1 MSGEAGEQDLRERVR
16 QLETLVEALESRVQQ
31 LEKKEPVSPPA
42 TAASASSPPAPT
54 TVAPPS
60 PAAPPVAPAR
70 PDLEA
75 HLGTYWLS
83 RVGIVALITGI
94 AYLITYRFGELGVF
108 ARVVLGYLLS
118 AGLGAFGLWL
128 SKRYSLF
135 GRIVFGGGLAL
146 AYFVT
151 YALHFIP
158 SVRVIDSQA
167 LALVLLATLVVA
179 IVVIAHRMH
188 SETVA
193 GIALFLG
200 LHTGMLS
207 DITAFTLLSTTLLAA
222 GALFFLVKNRWVIV
236 PLSSLVAVYSTHVV
250 WALRSGGVA
259 PGAPGSE
266 RLMLSLGFLAVYFV
280 LFSVALLAR
289 PRELSARACLSFA
302 LLNWVGLVTLG
313 GYEVQRGSEPELFA
327 FFLTVALAHGAAAAV
342 ARWRQAPSA
351 LLHAYLSLGA
361 ITLALAMPVRY
372 SAATLVASWMMT
384 GVVTGLA
391 ARGTVSPIL
400 RWVGVSIL
408 LVGLGA
414 NWFIVSSNALLFAVA
429 FACFVLVERSGEV
442 RPAWLPAPDVLHGQ
456 GLLRAVC
463 AGGAGLA
470 LVQLVGEWMPAGLTT
485 LGWVVAAFGMFAVG
499 FALRERRYRVAGL
512 GGLAL
517 ALGRLLI
524 VDLARLPTDQRVITF
539 ILLGVML
546 LVISYTYTRLRD
558 RKG

>member
-1 MSGEAGEQDLRERVR
+1 MSAEDEKQELRERVQR
-16 QLETLVEALESRVQQ
+16 LEALVATLEDRLHRLESHGTPAVPVAKPVQA
-31 LEKKEPVSPPA
+31 PTPPGA
-42 TAASASSPPAPT
+42 EAPAP
-54 TVAPPS
+54 
-60 PAAPPVAPAR
+60 R
-70 PDLEA
+70 DLEA

-94 AYLITYRFGELGVF
+94 AYLITYHFGELGVF
-108 ARVVLGYLLS
+108 VRVVLGYLLS

-167 LALVLLATLVVA
+167 LALVLLAGLVVG

-207 DITAFTLLSTTLLAA
+207 DITSFTLMSTTLLAA

-236 PLSSLVAVYSTHVV
+236 PLSSLIAVYSTHVN
-250 WALRSGGVA
+250 WALRSDGVA
-259 PGAPGSE
+259 PGEPGSE
-266 RLMLSLGFLAVYFV
+266 RLLLSLSFLAIYFL

-289 PRELSARACLSFA
+289 PRELSARASLSFA
-302 LLNWVGLVTLG
+302 LLNWVGLLG
-313 GYEVQRGSEPELFA
+313 LGAYEVERQSRPDLFT
-327 FFLTVALAHGAAAAV
+327 FILIVAVAHGVAAGV
-342 ARWRQAPSA
+342 SRWRQAPAA
-351 LLHAYLSLGA
+351 LMHAYLSLSA
-361 ITLALAMPVRY
+361 LTLALAMPAHY
-372 SAATLVASWMMT
+372 SDAALVTSWLVT
-384 GVVTGLA
+384 GVVAGLS
-391 ARGTVSPIL
+391 ARGAASPVL
-400 RWVGVSIL
+400 RWVSVGIL
-408 LVGLGA
+408 FVGLGST
-414 NWFIVSSNALLFAVA
+414 WFIADSPPLLYAVA
-429 FACFVLVERSGEV
+429 FACFLLVERAGEL
-442 RPAWLPAPDVLHGQ
+442 RADWLPPSDMLQ
-456 GLLRAVC
+456 PQSLLRALC
-463 AGGAGLA
+463 AGGAALA
-470 LVQLVGEWMPAGLTT
+470 LVWLVGEWMPQGLTT

-499 FALRERRYRVAGL
+499 FALRERRYRIAGL
-512 GGLAL
+512 GVLGL

-524 VDLARLPTDQRVITF
+524 VDLARLPTNQRILTF

>member
-1 MSGEAGEQDLRERVR
+1 MSAEDGEWELRERVQR
-16 QLETLVEALESRVQQ
+16 LEALVATLEARLHQVEAKGAAAAPALKPES
-31 LEKKEPVSPPA
+31 
-42 TAASASSPPAPT
+42 AP
-54 TVAPPS
+54 
-60 PAAPPVAPAR
+60 PPVAPRTAES
-70 PDLEA
+70 PDKGDLEA

-94 AYLITYRFGELGVF
+94 AYLITYHFGELGVF
-108 ARVVLGYLLS
+108 VRVVLGYVLS

-167 LALVLLATLVVA
+167 LALVLLAGLVVG
-179 IVVIAHRMH
+179 IVIIAHRMH

-207 DITAFTLLSTTLLAA
+207 EITSFTLMSTTLLAA

-236 PLSSLVAVYSTHVV
+236 PLSSLVAVYSTHVN
-250 WALRSGGVA
+250 WALRSGTLA
-259 PGAPGSE
+259 PGAPSSE
-266 RLMLSLGFLAVYFV
+266 RLALSLGFLAVYFL

-289 PRELSARACLSFA
+289 PRELSVRACLAFA
-302 LLNWVGLVTLG
+302 LINWVGLLG
-313 GYEVQRGSEPELFA
+313 LGAYEVERQNHANVFTFILV
-327 FFLTVALAHGAAAAV
+327 VALAQGVAAAV

-351 LLHAYLSLGA
+351 LLHAYLSLA
-361 ITLALAMPVRY
+361 ALTFALALSSQY
-372 SAATLVASWMMT
+372 SGVTLVASWMVT
-384 GVVTGLA
+384 GVVTGLS
-391 ARGTVSPIL
+391 ARATASPIL
-400 RWVGVSIL
+400 RWVGVGIL
-408 LVGLGA
+408 LMGLVGT
-414 NWFIVSSNALLFAVA
+414 WFIPNSPPVLYAVA
-429 FACFVLVERSGEV
+429 FVFFLLVERSGTL
-442 RPAWLPAPDVLHGQ
+442 AATWLPAPDALQRQ
-456 GLLRAVC
+456 GLLRALC
-463 AGGAGLA
+463 AGGAALGL
-470 LVQLVGEWMPAGLTT
+470 VWLVGQEMPSGLTT

-499 FALRERRYRVAGL
+499 FALSERRYRISGL
-512 GGLAL
+512 GVLAL

-524 VDLARLPTDQRVITF
+524 VDLAKLPIDQRVITF
-539 ILLGVML
+539 ILLGVIL
-546 LVISYTYTRLRD
+546 LIISYTYTRLRD

>member
-1 MSGEAGEQDLRERVR
+1 MSAEDGEQELQERIR
-16 QLETLVEALESRVQQ
+16 RLEKLVASLEDRLQQ
-31 LEKKEPVSPPA
+31 LEARGAPPTP
-42 TAASASSPPAPT
+42 TAAPARRPPGTAPSE
-54 TVAPPS
+54 PR
-60 PAAPPVAPAR
+60 AR

-128 SKRYSLF
+128 SRRYSLF
-135 GRIVFGGGLAL
+135 GRIVFGGGLAV

-167 LALVLLATLVVA
+167 LALVLLAAHVVG

-193 GIALFLG
+193 GVALFLG

-207 DITAFTLLSTTLLAA
+207 DITSFTLLSTTLLAS

-250 WALRSGGVA
+250 WALRDDGVA

-266 RLMLSLGFLAVYFV
+266 RLLLSLGFLSIYFL

-289 PRELSARACLSFA
+289 PRELSVRACLSFA
-302 LLNWVGLVTLG
+302 LLNWVGLVGLG
-313 GYEVQRGSEPELFA
+313 GYEVERQSEPALFT
-327 FFLTVALAHGAAAAV
+327 FFLTVALAQGASAAG
-342 ARWRQAPSA
+342 ARWRQAPA
-351 LLHAYLSLGA
+351 PLLHAYLCMGA
-361 ITLALAMPVRY
+361 ITLALAMPARY
-372 SAATLVASWMMT
+372 DASTLVATWLVT
-384 GVVTGLA
+384 GAVTGLV
-391 ARGTVSPIL
+391 ARGTPSPLL
-400 RWVGVSIL
+400 RWVGVGIL
-408 LVGLGA
+408 CVGLGA
-414 NWFIVSSNALLFAVA
+414 TWFIVSSPPLLYAAA
-429 FACFVLVERSGEV
+429 FACFLLVERSGEV
-442 RPAWLPAPDVLHGQ
+442 RTAWLPPPDMLQ
-456 GLLRAVC
+456 SQRLLRALC
-463 AGGAGLA
+463 AAGAGLS
-470 LVQLVGEWMPAGLTT
+470 LVQLVGAWMPAGLTT

-499 FALRERRYRVAGL
+499 FALSERWYRLAGL
-512 GGLAL
+512 GVLAL

>member
-1 MSGEAGEQDLRERVR
+1 MSAEDGEQELRERVQR
-16 QLETLVEALESRVQQ
+16 LETLVASLQDRLHQ
-31 LEKKEPVSPPA
+31 LEARATPAVPAPRPVAAPP
-42 TAASASSPPAPT
+42 PPAP
-54 TVAPPS
+54 
-60 PAAPPVAPAR
+60 AAPAPR
-70 PDLEA
+70 DLEA

-108 ARVVLGYLLS
+108 VRVVLGYVLS

-158 SVRVIDSQA
+158 SVRVIDSQV
-167 LALVLLATLVVA
+167 LALVLLAGLVVG

-207 DITAFTLLSTTLLAA
+207 DITSFTLMSTTLLAA

-236 PLSSLVAVYSTHVV
+236 PLSSLVAVYSTHVS
-250 WALRSGGVA
+250 WAMRSDGVA
-259 PGAPGSE
+259 HGTTEPE
-266 RLMLSLGFLAVYFV
+266 RLLLSLGFLAVYFL

-289 PRELSARACLSFA
+289 PRELSLRASLAFA
-302 LLNWVGLVTLG
+302 LLNWVGLVGLG
-313 GYEVQRGSEPELFA
+313 SYEVARQSRPDLFT
-327 FFLTVALAHGAAAAV
+327 FILIVAVAHGVAAGV
-342 ARWRQAPSA
+342 AWWRQAPA
-351 LLHAYLSLGA
+351 VLFHAYLSLGA
-361 ITLALAMPVRY
+361 ITLALAMPAQY
-372 SAATLVASWMMT
+372 DAAPLVASWLVT
-384 GVVTGLA
+384 GVVTGLS
-391 ARGTVSPIL
+391 ARGTASPIL
-400 RWVGVSIL
+400 RWVGVAIL
-408 LVGLGA
+408 CVGLGA
-414 NWFIVSSNALLFAVA
+414 TWFIVDSPPILYGVA
-429 FACFVLVERSGEV
+429 FACFLLVERAGEL
-442 RPAWLPAPDVLHGQ
+442 RTDWLPPPELLQAQ
-456 GLLRAVC
+456 GLLRALC
-463 AGGAGLA
+463 AGGAALA
-470 LVQLVGEWMPAGLTT
+470 LVWLVGDWMPRGLTT

-499 FALRERRYRVAGL
+499 FALRERRYRLAAL
-512 GGLAL
+512 GVLGL

>member
-1 MSGEAGEQDLRERVR
+1 MSAEDGDQELRERVQR
-16 QLETLVEALESRVQQ
+16 LETLVASLQDRLHQ
-31 LEKKEPVSPPA
+31 LEARGVPTV
-42 TAASASSPPAPT
+42 PAPT
-54 TVAPPS
+54 PVSAAAVPASEAPP
-60 PAAPPVAPAR
+60 PR
-70 PDLEA
+70 DLET

-94 AYLITYRFGELGVF
+94 AYLITYHFGELGVF
-108 ARVVLGYLLS
+108 VRVVLGYLLS

-167 LALVLLATLVVA
+167 LALVLLAGLVVG

-207 DITAFTLLSTTLLAA
+207 DITSFTLMSTTLLAA

-236 PLSSLVAVYSTHVV
+236 PLSSLVAVYSTHVN
-250 WALRSGGVA
+250 WALRSDGVA
-259 PGAPGSE
+259 PGTPDSE
-266 RLMLSLGFLAVYFV
+266 RLLLSLGFLAVYFL

-289 PRELSARACLSFA
+289 PRELSVRACLAFA
-302 LLNWVGLVTLG
+302 LLNWVGLLG
-313 GYEVQRGSEPELFA
+313 LGSYEVERRSHPDLFT
-327 FFLTVALAHGAAAAV
+327 FILIVAVAHGVSAGV
-342 ARWRQAPSA
+342 ARWRQAPA
-351 LLHAYLSLGA
+351 MLLHAYLSLSA
-361 ITLALAMPVRY
+361 MTLALAMPAHY
-372 SAATLVASWMMT
+372 SATALVTSWL
-384 GVVTGLA
+384 VTGLVTGLS

-400 RWVGVSIL
+400 RWVGVGIL
-408 LVGLGA
+408 FVGLGST
-414 NWFIVSSNALLFAVA
+414 WFITDSPPLLHAVA
-429 FACFVLVERSGEV
+429 FVCFLLVERSGELQQD
-442 RPAWLPAPDVLHGQ
+442 WLPPADTLQ
-456 GLLRAVC
+456 SQNLLRALC
-463 AGGAGLA
+463 AGGAALA
-470 LVQLVGEWMPAGLTT
+470 LVWLAGDWMPRGLVT
-485 LGWVVAAFGMFAVG
+485 LGWVVAAFGMFAAG
-499 FALRERRYRVAGL
+499 FALRERRYRLAGL
-512 GGLAL
+512 GVLAL

-524 VDLARLPTDQRVITF
+524 VDLAKLPTDQRITTF
-539 ILLGVML
+539 ILIGVIL
-546 LVISYTYTRLRD
+546 LIISYTYTRLRD